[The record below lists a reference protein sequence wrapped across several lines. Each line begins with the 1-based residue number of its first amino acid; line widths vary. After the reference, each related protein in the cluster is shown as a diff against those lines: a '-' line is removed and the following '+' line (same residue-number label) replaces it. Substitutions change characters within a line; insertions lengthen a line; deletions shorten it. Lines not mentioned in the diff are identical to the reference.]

1 MFVSDETH
9 IRHLR
14 RALKLASDNARSG
27 NGGPFGAVIAAGDE
41 VIAEGVNRVAANLDP
56 TAHAEVSAIREAC
69 LKLGRFSLR
78 GCALYSSCEP
88 CPMCLGAIYWARLDA
103 LYFAASREDAAGAGF
118 DDSFLYEQIPL
129 GLRQRALPTARL
141 LPEEGA
147 EAFAAWLKRPD
158 RIPY

>member
-1 MFVSDETH
+1 VTEELHT
-9 IRHLR
+9 RHLR

-27 NGGPFGAVIAAGDE
+27 HGGPFGAVIAAGDE
-41 VIAEGVNRVAANLDP
+41 IVAEGINRVTLDLDP

-69 LKLGRFSLR
+69 RKLGRFSLQ
-78 GCALYSSCEP
+78 GCTLYSSCEP

-103 LYFAASREDAAGAGF
+103 LYFAATREDAARAGF

-129 GLRQRALPTARL
+129 GLHERALPTRRL
-141 LPEEGA
+141 LEDEGP